1 MKKHFSIYCLLALAT
16 VLGLSACS
24 NEDYRI
30 PEGMG
35 QVEIRLSSPY
45 RKVTR
50 ADNDWLNPISNEEM
64 IKEYWVVFVNSS
76 DKVEEV
82 IHENLSVAQEEHTF
96 RFMIVPGS
104 YTVYGFA
111 NLPAATTFE
120 SLGITKGSTMP
131 DLTTKK
137 LATTNG
143 WTGYIPMT
151 SHTGGQQVTVVEA
164 ENQSF
169 EVELIR
175 TMAKLEFTFVNN
187 SQQQMDIVGYEV
199 SPLTKT
205 NVNLLEPDSP
215 DDFVT
220 SSSQSEAYAV
230 DLSGDNKLIL
240 APTGT
245 EGNAKTHYIY
255 VNETNA
261 TATTTVNQY
270 SIRLKIQRHRDV
282 GSDPITDYRYGFT
295 VNSDTSGPIYDPT
308 QANGAGTST
317 TNGFNYIH
325 RNDWIKLPIVFTD
338 WTFRI
343 EALPF
348 PPIAGFQ
355 ARVLSAD
362 ALSITFNSGGY
373 IFLRPMFRNN
383 QDPEDVW
390 RGFDDSDVTFVLP
403 GEPYTVDGTAAVYD
417 ENATYKWTTPET
429 GVAESIDGTT
439 GTGTGIVMTGDLDIF
454 EQRFVQL
461 ESGDIVGKLINDDT
475 KTGLVTVTIKLK
487 LAGFSYQFNYNIYKQ

>member
-24 NEDYRI
+24 NEDYQI

-50 ADNDWLNPISNEEM
+50 ADNDWLNPISDEEM

-187 SQQQMDIVGYEV
+187 SQQQMDIVGY
-199 SPLTKT
+199 
-205 NVNLLEPDSP
+205 
-215 DDFVT
+215 
-220 SSSQSEAYAV
+220 
-230 DLSGDNKLIL
+230 
-240 APTGT
+240 
-245 EGNAKTHYIY
+245 
-255 VNETNA
+255 
-261 TATTTVNQY
+261 
-270 SIRLKIQRHRDV
+270 
-282 GSDPITDYRYGFT
+282 
-295 VNSDTSGPIYDPT
+295 
-308 QANGAGTST
+308 
-317 TNGFNYIH
+317 
-325 RNDWIKLPIVFTD
+325 
-338 WTFRI
+338 
-343 EALPF
+343 
-348 PPIAGFQ
+348 
-355 ARVLSAD
+355 
-362 ALSITFNSGGY
+362 
-373 IFLRPMFRNN
+373 
-383 QDPEDVW
+383 
-390 RGFDDSDVTFVLP
+390 
-403 GEPYTVDGTAAVYD
+403 
-417 ENATYKWTTPET
+417 
-429 GVAESIDGTT
+429 
-439 GTGTGIVMTGDLDIF
+439 
-454 EQRFVQL
+454 
-461 ESGDIVGKLINDDT
+461 
-475 KTGLVTVTIKLK
+475 
-487 LAGFSYQFNYNIYKQ
+487 